1 MLAGKNGDPMPFR
14 YDVRRLRDHP
24 VAVVS
29 LQGNID
35 SPAAIKLNEA
45 LGIVLDEPV
54 QRVVVDMVRVGYV
67 NSEGWRVFLLRARE
81 LERRQGDL
89 RLADLSADLETV
101 FRMLGLHEIISCHTD
116 LEEALQA
123 SVGVTPQT
131 PSD

>member
-1 MLAGKNGDPMPFR
+1 MPFR